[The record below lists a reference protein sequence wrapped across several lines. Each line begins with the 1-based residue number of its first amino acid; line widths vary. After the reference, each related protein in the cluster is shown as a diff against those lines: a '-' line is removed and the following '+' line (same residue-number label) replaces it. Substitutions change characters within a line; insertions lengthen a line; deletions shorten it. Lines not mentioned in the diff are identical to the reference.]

1 MKLTKLEEQ
10 GLRLAICLSAR
21 DGQMTLPELSE
32 AENMSEALVA
42 KVLGKLR
49 LSKIVVAFRGRK
61 GGYALG
67 DSPDKLTMSMV
78 LKALGRPVLEG
89 CFSTCQ
95 PKKIPC
101 HRTEDCQLR
110 PIWEHLEN
118 EISAVL
124 ESVTLADLLHTE
136 EDVRTRLGRIE
147 NGRTAGAARRR
158 PKARCSHKGKPSQAG
173 GRS

>member
-21 DGQMTLPELSE
+21 GGQMTLPELSE

-49 LSKIVVAFRGRK
+49 SGNMVVAFRGRR

-67 DSPDKLTMSMV
+67 GSPEKLTMSMV

-95 PKKIPC
+95 PRKIPC
-101 HRTEDCQLR
+101 HRTDDCQLR

-118 EISAVL
+118 KISAVL
-124 ESVTLADLLHTE
+124 ESVTLADLVHSE
-136 EDVRTRLGRIE
+136 ADVRSRLGRIE
-147 NGRTAGAARRR
+147 SGRTTGAARRGS
-158 PKARCSHKGKPSQAG
+158 KARCSQKRKRSHAG

>member
-21 DGQMTLPELSE
+21 GGQMTLPELSE

-49 LSKIVVAFRGRK
+49 SSNIVTAFRGRR

-67 DSPDKLTMSMV
+67 DSPKELTMSMV

-95 PKKIPC
+95 PRKIPC

-110 PIWEHLEN
+110 PIWEHLESK
-118 EISAVL
+118 ISSVL
-124 ESVTLADLLHTE
+124 DSVTLADLVHSE
-136 EDVRTRLGRIE
+136 EDVRTCLDRIE
-147 NGRTAGAARRR
+147 GVEKTGAARRES
-158 PKARCSHKGKPSQAG
+158 KARCSQKRKRPQAG
-173 GRS
+173 DRS

>member
-1 MKLTKLEEQ
+1 MKLTKMEEQ

-21 DGQMTLPELSE
+21 GGQMTLPELSE

-49 LSKIVVAFRGRK
+49 TSNMVVALRGRN
-61 GGYALG
+61 GGYSLG
-67 DSPDKLTMSMV
+67 DSPDKLTMAMV

-89 CFSTCQ
+89 CFSTCE
-95 PKKIPC
+95 PGDIPC
-101 HRTEDCQLR
+101 HRSDDCQLR

-118 EISAVL
+118 KIFTVL
-124 ESVTLADLLHTE
+124 ESVTLADLIHSE
-136 EDVRTRLGRIE
+136 ADVRTCLGRIE
-147 NGRTAGAARRR
+147 SGRTTDTARRGSR
-158 PKARCSHKGKPSQAG
+158 ALCSRKRKRSQAK